1 MLYLETVAAKE
12 QKREF
17 ELPMTLSS
25 LADYLS
31 TDRAAMMRELQKMRA
46 DGLIQSSGRKF
57 ELK

>member
-1 MLYLETVAAKE
+1 
-12 QKREF
+12 
-17 ELPMTLSS
+17 MTLSS